1 MPFCIGWV
9 KNFDKIALSRTV
21 KEIEANLC
29 FAIFGKNSK
38 IQNGRHFWGG
48 ENFLKIARVENLAEL
63 SSYYSVSYIAIITKT
78 NPKQAIDLSN
88 AHTKFGK
95 DMSNIFP

>member
-1 MPFCIGWV
+1 M
-9 KNFDKIALSRTV
+9 
-21 KEIEANLC
+21 
-29 FAIFGKNSK
+29 
-38 IQNGRHFWGG
+38 
-48 ENFLKIARVENLAEL
+48 
-63 SSYYSVSYIAIITKT
+63 AIITNS